1 MASYYKCPDCT
12 TFLAP
17 NWALLKGH
25 MIRMHNRDDLKGE
38 QVKEDAF
45 ADYQITE
52 EEYNTLKQPPLNPQS
67 NTGAENATQNPD
79 AKTPPLNPTPKTTGD
94 TPANNAAPNPPP
106 EEFYQYTGEPVERMR
121 QVLLVNGL
129 NPGTVAIITKV
140 MNLSPWL
147 WGNPY
152 ELETMLNAHIAN
164 AKPKGWVQ
172 QSVAQYIR
180 GVDLP
185 NEVKGMSGYNY
196 GPQNP
201 YGQPGYQYPF
211 PNQPQPAQFGPPVPN
226 PELAEMR
233 AEVTRLREERQKEH
247 EKQYEDRIRELE
259 KKLEAGTQQNPLLE
273 KIKELENKLA
283 NAGQN
288 PMMIINDEQGHPMQV
303 PYDRGFMAALTRKQE
318 VEMESMRTEQMLRI
332 MTMNSGG
339 SDKTEEMLAELKK
352 DREDSNKQIAELT
365 KQLRDQQLNEMK
377 AEIKAVREMAINP
390 GTDGK
395 GVLDV
400 ATEAGDNLKEG
411 AMAIAREVKESVD
424 SGLNKIGEIL
434 TNRPA
439 APVNAVS
446 RSPQEISAIME
457 TENELLNLLPGA

>member
-1 MASYYKCPDCT
+1 
-12 TFLAP
+12 
-17 NWALLKGH
+17 
-25 MIRMHNRDDLKGE
+25 
-38 QVKEDAF
+38 
-45 ADYQITE
+45 
-52 EEYNTLKQPPLNPQS
+52 
-67 NTGAENATQNPD
+67 
-79 AKTPPLNPTPKTTGD
+79 
-94 TPANNAAPNPPP
+94 
-106 EEFYQYTGEPVERMR
+106 
-121 QVLLVNGL
+121 
-129 NPGTVAIITKV
+129 
-140 MNLSPWL
+140 
-147 WGNPY
+147 
-152 ELETMLNAHIAN
+152 
-164 AKPKGWVQ
+164 
-172 QSVAQYIR
+172 
-180 GVDLP
+180 
-185 NEVKGMSGYNY
+185 
-196 GPQNP
+196 
-201 YGQPGYQYPF
+201 
-211 PNQPQPAQFGPPVPN
+211 
-226 PELAEMR
+226 
-233 AEVTRLREERQKEH
+233 
-247 EKQYEDRIRELE
+247 
-259 KKLEAGTQQNPLLE
+259 
-273 KIKELENKLA
+273 
-283 NAGQN
+283 
-288 PMMIINDEQGHPMQV
+288 MQV